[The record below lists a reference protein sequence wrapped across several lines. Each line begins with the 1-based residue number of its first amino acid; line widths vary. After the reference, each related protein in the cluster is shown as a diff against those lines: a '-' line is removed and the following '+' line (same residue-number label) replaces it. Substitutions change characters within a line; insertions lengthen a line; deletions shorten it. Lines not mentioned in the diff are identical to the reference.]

1 MNCIA
6 KSIYLLVAA
15 LTCCVALGEAAA
27 EIERSGESMAY
38 SVRYTLTPKPGLD
51 RVDVSMQIRQ
61 GRSLLREVRFPN
73 DVRLSN
79 FRIDGKAVDAA
90 DEIVWR
96 PASDGGTLQW
106 SVQLSHRRGGDGY
119 DAWLEDEWG
128 IFRAED
134 VIPRATTRTLG
145 GAFSQTTLRFDV
157 PKDWTTVT
165 AYAGDGDG
173 FTIDKPQRRFDQPDG
188 WIAIGH
194 LGVRRENISGI
205 HVAVAGPIGHSLR
218 RMDVLA
224 LLSWALPELTRVLP
238 ELPPRLTIVSA
249 ASPMWR
255 GGLSAPNSLYVHAD
269 RPLISENSTSTL
281 LHEVVH
287 SSLRLRSADGYD
299 WIVEGIAEFYSLELL
314 RRSGTISESRFMQ
327 AMDEQRAWSKS
338 AGKLCRRSSRAATTA
353 LAVTILSALGDEI
366 DKKSAGEASLDDL
379 LRALYQNDSAI
390 DLRILQTIA
399 AQLGGDK
406 SDVLDTDKLPG
417 CRSIDSDSQET
428 S

>member
-6 KSIYLLVAA
+6 KSIYLLVTA
-15 LTCCVALGEAAA
+15 LTCCVASGVAAA
-27 EIERSGESMAY
+27 EKESSGESMAY

-51 RVDVSMQIRQ
+51 RVDVSMNVRQ
-61 GRSLLREVRFPN
+61 GRDLLREVRFPN
-73 DVRLSN
+73 DARLSN
-79 FRIDGKAVDAA
+79 FKIDGKVVEAA
-90 DEIVWR
+90 DEIVWH
-96 PASDGGTLQW
+96 PASSGGTLQW

-119 DAWLEDEWG
+119 DAWLGEEWG

-134 VIPRATTRTLG
+134 VIPRAATRTLG

-157 PKDWTTVT
+157 AKDWTTIT
-165 AYAGDGDG
+165 AYAAHGDG

-194 LGVRRENISGI
+194 LGVRRETISGI

-224 LLSWALPELTRVLP
+224 LLSWTLPELTRVLP
-238 ELPPRLTIVSA
+238 ALPPRLTIVSA
-249 ASPMWR
+249 SDPMWR

-287 SSLRLRSADGYD
+287 STLRLRAAYGYD

-314 RRSGTISESRFMQ
+314 RRSGTISESRFMK
-327 AMDEQRAWSKS
+327 ALDEQRSWSES

-353 LAVTILSALGDEI
+353 LAVITLSALGDEI
-366 DKKSAGEASLDDL
+366 ARNSAGEASLDDL
-379 LRALYQNDSAI
+379 VRALYQTDDVVN
-390 DLRILQTIA
+390 LRVLQTIA

-406 SDVLDTDKLPG
+406 SDVLDTDNLPG
-417 CRSIDSDSQET
+417 CSSIESDSQET